1 MGSFSVQACLLFNL
15 TSDGFESKKEAY
27 DTGGH
32 TAEMCTLLSSIPF
45 DRYSSRTYIYCPG
58 DEHSLR
64 LVRELEGRKSGSLTA
79 HTFLPLPRARKV
91 KQPMMTT
98 VFTSF
103 GTLLV
108 AVVTLFMVPLVKHP
122 LRPPFE
128 VLLVNGPGTCVVVVA
143 VCWIRRVS
151 DVPA

>member
-1 MGSFSVQACLLFNL
+1 
-15 TSDGFESKKEAY
+15 
-27 DTGGH
+27 
-32 TAEMCTLLSSIPF
+32 MCTLLSSIPF

-64 LVRELEGRKSGSLTA
+64 LVRELEGHKSGSLTA

-108 AVVTLFMVPLVKHP
+108 AIVTLFMVPLVKHP

-151 DVPA
+151 DIPAYLEGDTVVGWQMSRSRWLEAAF